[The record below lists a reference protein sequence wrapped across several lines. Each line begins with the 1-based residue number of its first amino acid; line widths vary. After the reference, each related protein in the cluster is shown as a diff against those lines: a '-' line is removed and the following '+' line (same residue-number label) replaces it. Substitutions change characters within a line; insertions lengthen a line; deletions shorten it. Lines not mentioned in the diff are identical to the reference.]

1 MQYRI
6 DISPGRQGYARVDFA
21 GRALAIEVGSHV
33 GPVWL
38 VGVSDLT
45 KPGEGSVT
53 VRAPSANDAVWKVAQ
68 AAVRAVAELTGSR
81 LDGDITPSH
90 DDPPTN
96 QP

>member
-6 DISPGRQGYARVDFA
+6 EMSPGREGYARVNFE

-38 VGVSDLT
+38 IAVSDLT
-45 KPGEGSVT
+45 GTGQGSVT
-53 VRAPSANDAVWKVAQ
+53 VRAPSAKDAVWKVAQ
-68 AAVRAVAELTGSR
+68 ATVRAVAELTESR
-81 LDGDITPSH
+81 LDGEITPSSENSA
-90 DDPPTN
+90 TN